1 MNSYSLNWRE
11 LTRPQTLEADAKT
24 RKDTYA
30 KIECEPLERG
40 FGTTLGNSLRRI
52 LLSSLAFHLGFE
64 RVSGTLI
71 ESESKFIETSSD
83 ISKAWGA
90 VVDG

>member
-1 MNSYSLNWRE
+1 
-11 LTRPQTLEADAKT
+11 
-24 RKDTYA
+24 
-30 KIECEPLERG
+30 
-40 FGTTLGNSLRRI
+40 
-52 LLSSLAFHLGFE
+52 LGFE